1 MSVRFPQLLQISGLV
16 WFELLSE
23 ACCGQCGRE
32 GSADEVCRCPLRR
45 PQPAAP
51 SHALPAASCQVHLT
65 HPTHLPPAC
74 FSCYPWPV
82 GRVLLETPGEY
93 RALEEY
99 FKHCSASSPVSP
111 GKPVPSLSPVI
122 CDSSEVGP
130 LSVSGVPGYATGA
143 VHPLQDTLP
152 TSAVSELLQEFGPN
166 VFVLWKL
173 ALLQKRILFCSSPP
187 IGRTCLLGE
196 LNKSNTCSHL
206 ARCG

>member
-1 MSVRFPQLLQISGLV
+1 M
-16 WFELLSE
+16 
-23 ACCGQCGRE
+23 
-32 GSADEVCRCPLRR
+32 
-45 PQPAAP
+45 
-51 SHALPAASCQVHLT
+51 
-65 HPTHLPPAC
+65 
-74 FSCYPWPV
+74 
-82 GRVLLETPGEY
+82 
-93 RALEEY
+93 
-99 FKHCSASSPVSP
+99 
-111 GKPVPSLSPVI
+111 PSLSPVI

-196 LNKSNTCSHL
+196 LNKSKHMQPPRKVWLVVTPSLCVCVCTCSEVHL
-206 ARCG
+206 PDDYLA

>member
-1 MSVRFPQLLQISGLV
+1 
-16 WFELLSE
+16 
-23 ACCGQCGRE
+23 
-32 GSADEVCRCPLRR
+32 VCRCPLRR

-51 SHALPAASCQVHLT
+51 PHALPATSCQVHLT
-65 HPTHLPPAC
+65 HPTHLPPA
-74 FSCYPWPV
+74 FLSCYPRLV

-99 FKHCSASSPVSP
+99 FKHCRASSPVSS
-111 GKPVPSLSPVI
+111 GEPVPSLSPVM

-130 LSVSGVPGYATGA
+130 PSVPGVLGCATGA
-143 VHPLQDTLP
+143 AHPLQDTLP
-152 TSAVSELLQEFGPN
+152 TFSAVCELLQEFGPN

-196 LNKSNTCSHL
+196 LNKSKHMQSPRRLWLVVTPSLCVCAHM
-206 ARCG
+206 